1 MDPLITPLGD
11 NGITVTFGTAIDIQT
26 NERVLSL
33 FNYLQQQNLE
43 YVKDVIPAYASL
55 SVIYDV
61 TNVRE
66 VSEGSAYTYV
76 HTQVEQ
82 AIRSA
87 QNIELTAPK
96 TLHIP
101 VCYDVSLGTDL
112 EKISQQKHLSIEEI
126 IDIHSS
132 KTYRVYMIGF
142 LPGFAY
148 MGDVDESIATPRK
161 TVPAQNILAGS
172 VGIADAQTGIYP
184 FNSPGGW
191 NIIGQ
196 TPELLFYPDL
206 AQPCL
211 FQPGDNVQFIP
222 ITLSDFNILKKEA

>member
-1 MDPLITPLGD
+1 MYPTITPLGD
-11 NGITVTFGTAIDIQT
+11 NGITVTFGTAINMQT

-43 YVKDVIPAYASL
+43 YVKDIIPAYASL

-61 TNVRE
+61 MKVRNA
-66 VSEGSAYTYV
+66 SEGSAYTSL
-76 HTQVEQ
+76 HTQLEQ
-82 AIRSA
+82 AIKDA
-87 QNIELTAPK
+87 QNVEPTASK

-101 VCYDVSLGTDL
+101 VCYDVSVAHDL
-112 EKISQQKHLSIEEI
+112 PNMSKQKNLSIEEI
-126 IDIHSS
+126 IEVHSS

-161 TVPAQNILAGS
+161 NVPAQNILAGS

-196 TPELLFYPDL
+196 TPEPLFYPDL

-211 FQPGDNVQFIP
+211 FQAGDNVQFIP
-222 ITLSDFNILKKEA
+222 ITLRDFNILKKEA